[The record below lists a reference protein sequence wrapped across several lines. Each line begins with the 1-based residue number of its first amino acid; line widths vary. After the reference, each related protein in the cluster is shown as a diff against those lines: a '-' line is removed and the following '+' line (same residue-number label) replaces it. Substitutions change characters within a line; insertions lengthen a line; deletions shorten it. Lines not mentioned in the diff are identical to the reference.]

1 MTAKKKAMPAVENP
15 TGRGWVYK
23 DTRSFVEVFYQL
35 HVFKDAVI
43 NSTPVKQLITG
54 KMREVGNSNILWGS
68 ERLTLHLDD
77 NRKLDFICV
86 NFEPECD
93 ISSDTG
99 FYY

>member
-1 MTAKKKAMPAVENP
+1 MTVKKKTMPAVENP
-15 TGRGWVYK
+15 SGQGWVFK
-23 DTRSFVEVFYQL
+23 DKRSLAEVFYQL
-35 HVFKDAVI
+35 HVFEDAVI
-43 NSTPVKQLITG
+43 NSVPVKHLVIG
-54 KMREVGNSNILWGS
+54 KMRLVNNSNILWGS

-99 FYY
+99 FYL